1 MDRLAASRRAVGVPP
16 GKASAR
22 SVTQQFLQLLAR
34 RGRARLFL
42 RGRNKHAADKLEV
55 FAKVA
60 NVFFENRFRA
70 TVPALVRRARVV
82 AQAIQANP
90 QVGPALRTTLTPP
103 RLPGRRPF
111 PSAFPAMPRHAV
123 ECGVQRQFFSST
135 YVGL

>member
-1 MDRLAASRRAVGVPP
+1 MDRLAASRRAAGVPP

-34 RGRARLFL
+34 RGRATLFL

-60 NVFFENRFRA
+60 NVFFEDRLRA

-90 QVGPALRTTLTPP
+90 QVGPALRTALTPP
-103 RLPGRRPF
+103 RLPGQRPF
-111 PSAFPAMPRHAV
+111 PSAFPAMPRHPG
-123 ECGVQRQFFSST
+123 ECRVPPCPGNPPGKNF
-135 YVGL
+135 